1 MKATA
6 LNIEREALTESSK
19 DVQQS
24 GISNCPDQWGFKLV
38 VVLLFYPD
46 FEPASFL
53 TLPDE
58 PS

>member
-6 LNIEREALTESSK
+6 LNIEIEALTQSSK

-24 GISNCPDQWGFKLV
+24 GISSCPDKWGFKLV

-53 TLPDE
+53 ALPDE